1 MVEDRY
7 TVEIQAFGK
16 KVKEARLS
24 CSMTQLDLSV
34 AIGKDRSEIS
44 KIENGKINI
53 EFNTLVRLADA
64 LKLEIYDFF
73 KP

>member
-7 TVEIQAFGK
+7 TVEIKAFGK
-16 KVKEARLS
+16 KVKEARLR